1 MNSASLGQFGTM
13 SLMYMDSPGSKV
25 GKVLAMETVVV
36 RSIPEL
42 SKFGQFGTWVFLYIS
57 HHVIVKPRKICA
69 QIGTEEQKKVERKIP
84 TIMTNFLASF
94 MFINLYEMIIML

>member
-42 SKFGQFGTWVFLYIS
+42 SKFKG
-57 HHVIVKPRKICA
+57 
-69 QIGTEEQKKVERKIP
+69 
-84 TIMTNFLASF
+84 
-94 MFINLYEMIIML
+94 NLVHGYSLIYHTM

>member
-1 MNSASLGQFGTM
+1 
-13 SLMYMDSPGSKV
+13 MDSPGSKV

-57 HHVIVKPRKICA
+57 HHVIVKPRKKCA
-69 QIGTEEQKKVERKIP
+69 QIGTEEQKKLERKIP

-94 MFINLYEMIIML
+94 MFINLLCEKSL